1 MRTSSA
7 CPDLIVSINLVEFLA
22 HLNVLN
28 LPGLDAI
35 LGMDWL
41 IQHAAQIDCKTRA
54 VTLTNPHGIQTTYF
68 PKSPRPPQPQV
79 FLAQVPEVGQ
89 VYIVSEYLDVFLEEL
104 PGMPP
109 DCDVEFAIEVVPGT
123 SPVFKK
129 HYRMTSPELVELKK
143 QLDDLIAKKFI

>member
-1 MRTSSA
+1 MTTSSA
-7 CPDLIVSINLVEFLA
+7 CPDLTVSINLVEFPA
-22 HLNVLN
+22 HLNILN

-41 IQHAAQIDCKTRA
+41 KGHAAQIDCKSRA
-54 VTLTNPHGIQTTYF
+54 VTLTNPRGKQTTYF

-79 FLAQVPEVGQ
+79 YLAQVPEVGQ
-89 VYIVSEYLDVFLEEL
+89 VFIVSEYPDVFPDEL

-109 DCDVEFAIEVVPGT
+109 DREVEFAIEVVPGT
-123 SPVFKK
+123 NPVFKK

-143 QLDDLIAKKFI
+143 